1 MNVPMKPIGLP
12 VLLLIL
18 ALFQVTPAFARSDD
32 VIKREIVALIAGSD
46 ELRGTRIEVRV
57 EQRLV
62 VLTGEVRLYEQ
73 KLVSDRMAW
82 TTPGVFEVDNEIR
95 VVPMSPL
102 SDAAIEQKVK
112 EIVKADEQLRAAE
125 VTINVTNGEVFL
137 RGSFLGFRDP
147 LRLKHKVAE
156 IEGVIDIK
164 ISAAFFARLSG
175 S

>member
-1 MNVPMKPIGLP
+1 MNEVMKHIGAP

-18 ALFQVTPAFARSDD
+18 VLVQVTPALARSDD
-32 VIKREIVALIAGSD
+32 LIQHEIEVQIAESAK
-46 ELRGTRIEVRV
+46 LRGASIEVQV
-57 EQRLV
+57 VQRFV
-62 VLTGEVRLYEQ
+62 VLTGQVRIYEQ
-73 KLVSDRMAW
+73 KLISERIAW
-82 TTPGVFEVDNEIR
+82 TTLGVFEVDNEIR